1 MNANAF
7 PRTTVA
13 GVSLSR
19 MIIGTTWLLGWS
31 HRSPAADQQIKN
43 RFPAGSAVFPLLK
56 AFLDEGVDTIMGPLQ
71 QERVMQEAVREAQER
86 TGKRMILIDTPII
99 NVDDNEAARREA
111 RETIRRSRQCGA
123 VFCLLHH
130 SSAEQLVNKNRHQIV
145 RLGDYTDMIRQEGM
159 IPGLSAHMPE
169 LITYSDENGYD
180 VETYIQI
187 YNCMGFMMQVE
198 IETVASIINSAKK
211 PVMTIKP
218 MAAGRVTP
226 YVGLNFSWNTIRPCD
241 MVTVGCTDPAEAEE
255 DIEISRAAL
264 EHRFPLIG
272 KRASPNLNQDAFG
285 AKAEQPA
292 RGMGIGAMPQKNRGS
307 R

>member
-1 MNANAF
+1 MSNLF

-19 MIIGTTWLLGWS
+19 MIIGTNWILGWS
-31 HRSPAADQQIKN
+31 HRSPAADQYIKN
-43 RFPAGSAVFPLLK
+43 RFPDGEAVLPLLRV
-56 AFLDEGVDTIMGPLQ
+56 FLEEGVDTIMGPLQ

-99 NVDDNEAARREA
+99 NVDDTEAGRREA
-111 RETIRRSRQCGA
+111 RATIHRSRECGA
-123 VFCLLHH
+123 KFCLIHH
-130 SSAEQLVNKNRHQIV
+130 SSAEQLVNKNLHQIV
-145 RLGDYTDMIRQEGM
+145 RLEDYTDMIRQEGM

-198 IETVASIINSAKK
+198 IETVASIIQHAKK

-218 MAAGRVTP
+218 MAAGRTTP
-226 YVGLNFSWNTIRPCD
+226 FVGLNFSWNTIRPCD
-241 MVTVGCTDPAEAEE
+241 MVTVGCTTPDEAAE

-264 EHRFPLIG
+264 EHRFPEIG
-272 KRASPNLNQDAFG
+272 KRASPNQHQDAFG
-285 AKAEQPA
+285 K
-292 RGMGIGAMPQKNRGS
+292 
-307 R
+307 